1 MTTIEQQMRKA
12 FFDHFFNGEEVEI
25 LEKTPKNK
33 EELSTHLQGRV
44 GILQTYNGAS
54 PCIVTACGW
63 VNPPE
68 DRMAPD
74 ASESTC
80 SICLESLS
88 KAW

>member
-1 MTTIEQQMRKA
+1 MTTIEEQMRKS

-33 EELSTHLQGRV
+33 KELSTHLQGRV

-54 PCIVTACGW
+54 PCMVTACGW
-63 VNPPE
+63 VNPPKE
-68 DRMAPD
+68 RI
-74 ASESTC
+74 ASDISETTC

-88 KAW
+88 KT